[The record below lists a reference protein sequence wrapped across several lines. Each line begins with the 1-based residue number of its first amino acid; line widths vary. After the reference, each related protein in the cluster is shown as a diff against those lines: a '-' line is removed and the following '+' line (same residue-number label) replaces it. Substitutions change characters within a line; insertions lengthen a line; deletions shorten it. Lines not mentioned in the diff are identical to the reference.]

1 MVVLWRWDMNEILIP
16 TLKIVSYDVEMYWP
30 ECTFKIIFQ
39 AVIKKRQVI
48 NAFKTSKYRKR
59 LQTPVSK
66 QCGWAK
72 EPINLEAYRYNKGL
86 TVH

>member
-1 MVVLWRWDMNEILIP
+1 MMWKCI
-16 TLKIVSYDVEMYWP
+16 WP

-66 QCGWAK
+66 QK
-72 EPINLEAYRYNKGL
+72 AYRYNKGI

>member
-1 MVVLWRWDMNEILIP
+1 MMWKCI
-16 TLKIVSYDVEMYWP
+16 WP

-66 QCGWAK
+66 Q
-72 EPINLEAYRYNKGL
+72 EAYRYNKGI